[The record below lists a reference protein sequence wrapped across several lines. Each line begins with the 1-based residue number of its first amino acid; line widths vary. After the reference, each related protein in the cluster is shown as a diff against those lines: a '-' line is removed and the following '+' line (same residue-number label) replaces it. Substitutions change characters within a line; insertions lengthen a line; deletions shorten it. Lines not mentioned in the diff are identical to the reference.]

1 MEEKVIISGDR
12 KYLEKLK
19 KSYKTLFIVEGIL
32 FVLAI
37 VAALFEG
44 KLPDFIIWLPYIPF
58 LVLLIPSIVCI
69 ILYFYYSKMEL
80 TVTNKRV
87 FGRVAFG
94 RRVDLPLDSIS
105 AVGTTVRKGIIVS
118 TSSGKI
124 KFYGIS
130 NQEEVH
136 KAITDLLME
145 RQNNPKPTT
154 QIKQEIQQSNADELA
169 KFKDLLDKGI
179 ITQEEFDAKKKQLLG
194 L

>member
-1 MEEKVIISGDR
+1 MEEKTIIIGDM

-19 KSYKTLFIVEGIL
+19 KSYKTLFIIEGIL
-32 FVLAI
+32 LILAFFAAQLEGKAPEVIYMGPGVAFMVLFIPAI
-37 VAALFEG
+37 VCL
-44 KLPDFIIWLPYIPF
+44 
-58 LVLLIPSIVCI
+58 

-87 FGRVAFG
+87 YGRVAFG

-105 AVGTTVRKGIIVS
+105 AAGTTVRKGIIVS
-118 TSSGKI
+118 SSSGKI

-154 QIKQEIQQSNADELA
+154 QIKQEIQQSNADELK
-169 KFKDLLDKGI
+169 KFKELLDSGI